1 MQMRQLRDEPFCAY
15 AARVR
20 GKADTCAFTI
30 DCTRCGLKINYTD
43 HVIWDA
49 LLNGIGDHEI
59 CREILGGA
67 DMHTRTVNKIVAPVE
82 VKEMAR
88 NVVPLPRSH

>member
-30 DCTRCGLKINYTD
+30 DCTCCGLKINYTD
-43 HVIWDA
+43 HMIRDT
-49 LLNGIGDHEI
+49 LLGIGDHEI
-59 CREILGGA
+59 CREILEGA
-67 DMHTRTVNKIVAPVE
+67 DMLTRTVNKIVALVE

-88 NVVPLPRSH
+88 NAIPLPRSH

>member
-1 MQMRQLRDEPFCAY
+1 MQMRQLRDKPFRAY

-30 DCTRCGLKINYTD
+30 DCTCCGLKINYTD
-43 HVIWDA
+43 HMIRDT

-59 CREILGGA
+59 CREILGGV
-67 DMHTRTVNKIVAPVE
+67 DMLTRTVNKIVALVE

-88 NVVPLPRSH
+88 NAVSLLRSH

>member
-1 MQMRQLRDEPFCAY
+1 MQMRQLRDEPFRAY
-15 AARVR
+15 AARVG

-30 DCTRCGLKINYTD
+30 DCTCSGLKINYTD
-43 HVIWDA
+43 HIIRDT
-49 LLNGIGDHEI
+49 LLNDIGDHEI

-67 DMHTRTVNKIVAPVE
+67 DMFTRTVNKIVALVE

-88 NVVPLPRSH
+88 NAVPLPRSH